1 MKKHFAWMVL
11 AIWGAALQVSAKP
24 ADDPKPGLIGEYFD
38 IGSGIDDFP
47 PIEGKKP
54 AVRKL
59 DKQLN
64 WDATDG
70 KFAGTELED
79 HFYVRWTGLLRIPKD
94 GTYTLYTESDDG
106 SRLWIDG
113 KKVVEN
119 GGLHAMEEKDGSV
132 ELKAGDHEI
141 KVELFENEGEV
152 GLKVSWKAEG
162 LEKQLIPSSAY
173 FHKPDEKLDK

>member
-1 MKKHFAWMVL
+1 MRHFV
-11 AIWGAALQVSAKP
+11 ALVILGFAGGIPASAGS

-38 IGSGIDDFP
+38 IGSAVEDFP
-47 PIEGKKP
+47 SVDGKQP
-54 AVRKL
+54 AVRRL
-59 DKQLN
+59 DKELN
-64 WDATDG
+64 WDATAE

-79 HFYVRWTGLLRIPKD
+79 HFYVRWTGLLRVPKD
-94 GTYTLYTESDDG
+94 GTYVLFTESDDG
-106 SRLWIDG
+106 SRLFIDG

-119 GGLHAMEEKDGSV
+119 GGLHGMEEKNGSV

-152 GLKVSWKAEG
+152 GLKVSWQADG
-162 LEKQLIPSSAY
+162 VAKQIIPASAL